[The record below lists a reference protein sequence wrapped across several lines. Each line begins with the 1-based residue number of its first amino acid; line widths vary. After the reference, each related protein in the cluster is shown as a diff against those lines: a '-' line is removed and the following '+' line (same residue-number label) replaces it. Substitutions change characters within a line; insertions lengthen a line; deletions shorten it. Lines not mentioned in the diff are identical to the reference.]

1 MARTLLCIADTAILA
16 ARECALGHPGRTYF
30 RKMAVGLLDEASL
43 VMNRDPKQDF
53 HAESLFLRHKVA
65 DLDGEDRSV
74 SMFYLERAQEVAPD
88 DADVPPKPA
97 SIEDAAPARFSKQ
110 SLRAAMDAMKVKEV
124 VTGAAARFAKGQ
136 TTELVSTLTPLLLP
150 DEDQEETTDNL
161 DVLCLTQ
168 SEKQNALTVLAA
180 AAKTEGPSCVVIQI
194 KALKMVYDLDVTKH
208 HSTLRHIAEALES
221 TDRAHT
227 KQALEVV
234 EAMGL
239 AAIAASVFEEHYTE
253 SALQPGVKKNKASR
267 HAAASLEASALLI
280 SAIQRASKP
289 KDLELIELHE
299 KLHDRLADC
308 RCCCGD
314 FRKGVFLKA
323 SLVQLANCRN
333 RITKAR
339 DQRHATEPTKKRTTK
354 VTIANRSNDTSDKV
368 KRKKKVDADDDGE
381 FRRRVRR
388 QRSSISSIEDE
399 DRTPQDKADRKLL
412 DRLDKLII
420 QLCYCVYG
428 FTLDHPTRNCRE
440 EHGACGTTLHISNE
454 MEAAN
459 LWLAI
464 QPYAM
469 ANKESIPSAVIEE
482 IRKKISDPPKTEQA
496 TLLEKYLSAGSDD
509 LASIANFG
517 EITEQDRQLARELIS
532 KPTADQV
539 IVARQG
545 GSTPKNGPSAPPTP
559 VVTASTPTA
568 ADRALRT
575 VQSAEAKI
583 LSFASFY
590 KTFFQFCA
598 DMDFAAL
605 ETLLEDEQTDYVEL
619 HALLESVA
627 SSTPTAQRSAVAAK
641 SGEVTKLYKFDVEY
655 NPTRPQSWIALADHL
670 DYVKDI
676 VLNDAAKI
684 LAVGTFRAS
693 PMLTMLQLTQLAIRR
708 ALIAAEEA
716 LTMTH
721 YPGHPETEW
730 VRSQIFERL
739 GQTAYE
745 LVQDA
750 PPIYDSR
757 KFALVKTSPA
767 YASTLALCKQAF
779 TKASEADTEN
789 WIYPHYLAKVAKK
802 GGQSLSH
809 VLETHAKAL
818 SMKPGCLEA
827 IYQVT
832 NIRLHMLLSIEVSG
846 RKKMTPESQ
855 AITLCVLKQPFI
867 PEDMQNSWIGA
878 YRDCIEALLFIN
890 KNYPKFHKASYRLAW
905 ARLKKC
911 PGELGHCQKA
921 LEYLSPLFKTPRTGT
936 FKVFMTEIDDTN
948 LGIKTPVV
956 TVDGNI
962 AYECGISE
970 SRRRFIANVRRT
982 LRLYL
987 TLLYTNE
994 DMGTLAAVVSYITD
1008 YSKTAT
1014 KTRLPII
1021 ANSQDVRFF
1030 AFGLLLRALAARLSV
1045 VGRRIQESLQK
1056 VQASM
1061 LAGKEGANTEAGTP
1075 QAASVESNKL
1085 DVYLEQ
1091 AYNVWFDFAIPA
1103 RGNMLSWEQNV
1114 DEAFTQ
1120 LEVEESRTDEGPD
1133 LVKEPYK
1140 TAFSS
1145 ASKFTKSSPEM
1156 NFEQYAL
1163 ECVTDLEAKSDLN
1176 TLAARL
1182 SLCQNRFR
1190 EIEPEADAQVK
1201 ESGMKRLKTLGNALK
1216 DAFIRCSAP
1225 TIELLAKGEIKL
1237 CAGGLENAEEETAK
1251 KDNDGVVDEAKEGTE
1266 AVNSP
1271 QKSTPTNFT
1280 EIVLVTA
1287 RRLHVATKTESA
1299 ARVYEFGVQ
1308 RRNSLQAS
1316 DRCD

>member
-1 MARTLLCIADTAILA
+1 
-16 ARECALGHPGRTYF
+16 
-30 RKMAVGLLDEASL
+30 
-43 VMNRDPKQDF
+43 
-53 HAESLFLRHKVA
+53 
-65 DLDGEDRSV
+65 
-74 SMFYLERAQEVAPD
+74 
-88 DADVPPKPA
+88 
-97 SIEDAAPARFSKQ
+97 
-110 SLRAAMDAMKVKEV
+110 
-124 VTGAAARFAKGQ
+124 
-136 TTELVSTLTPLLLP
+136 
-150 DEDQEETTDNL
+150 
-161 DVLCLTQ
+161 
-168 SEKQNALTVLAA
+168 
-180 AAKTEGPSCVVIQI
+180 
-194 KALKMVYDLDVTKH
+194 
-208 HSTLRHIAEALES
+208 
-221 TDRAHT
+221 
-227 KQALEVV
+227 
-234 EAMGL
+234 
-239 AAIAASVFEEHYTE
+239 
-253 SALQPGVKKNKASR
+253 
-267 HAAASLEASALLI
+267 
-280 SAIQRASKP
+280 
-289 KDLELIELHE
+289 
-299 KLHDRLADC
+299 
-308 RCCCGD
+308 
-314 FRKGVFLKA
+314 VFLKS
-323 SLVQLANCRN
+323 SLVQLAKCRN

-354 VTIANRSNDTSDKV
+354 VTIENRSKDTSDKV
-368 KRKKKVDADDDGE
+368 KRKKKVDADDEGE

-388 QRSSISSIEDE
+388 QRSSISSIEDD

-420 QLCYCVYG
+420 QLCHCVYG
-428 FTLDHPTRNCRE
+428 FTLDQPTRNCRE
-440 EHGACGTTLHISNE
+440 EYGACTTTLHISNE

-469 ANKESIPSAVIEE
+469 VNKESIPSAVIEE

-496 TLLEKYLSAGSDD
+496 TLIEKYLSTGSDD
-509 LASIANFG
+509 LACSSIANFG

-532 KPTADQV
+532 TPTADEV

-545 GSTPKNGPSAPPTP
+545 GSTPKNGPSAPSTP
-559 VVTASTPTA
+559 VVTTDVMHYLTSTPTT
-568 ADRALRT
+568 DRALRT
-575 VQSAEAKI
+575 VQSDEKI
-583 LSFASFY
+583 SLFASFY
-590 KTFFQFCA
+590 KTFLQFCA
-598 DMDFAAL
+598 DMDVVAL
-605 ETLLEDEQTDYVEL
+605 ETLLEDEQTDYDQL
-619 HALLESVA
+619 HALLGSVA
-627 SSTPTAQRSAVAAK
+627 SSTPTAQQSAVAAK
-641 SGEVTKLYKFDVEY
+641 SEEVTKLYKFDVEY

-670 DYVKDI
+670 DNIQDI

-693 PMLTMLQLTQLAIRR
+693 PMLTMLQSTQLAIRR

-730 VRSQIFERL
+730 VRSQIYERL

-757 KFALVKTSPA
+757 KFALVKTTPT

-779 TKASEADTEN
+779 TKASEAYPDN
-789 WIYPHYLAKVAKK
+789 WIYPHYLAKIAKK
-802 GGQSLSH
+802 NGQPLSH
-809 VLETHAKAL
+809 VLETHAQAL
-818 SMKPGCLEA
+818 AIMPGCLEA

-855 AITLCVLKQPFI
+855 AITLCVLKQPFN
-867 PEDMQNSWIGA
+867 PGDMQNSWIGA
-878 YRDCIEALLFIN
+878 YRDCIVALLFIN

-905 ARLKKC
+905 ARLKKS

-921 LEYLSPLFKTPRTGT
+921 LEYLNPLFKSPRTGT
-936 FKVFMTEIDDTN
+936 FKIFMTEIDDTN
-948 LGIKTPVV
+948 LGIKTPVE

-1056 VQASM
+1056 EQASM

-1075 QAASVESNKL
+1075 QAASVASTKL

-1091 AYNVWFDFAIPA
+1091 AYNVWFDFAVPA

-1163 ECVTDLEAKSDLN
+1163 ECITDLEAKSDLN

-1201 ESGMKRLKTLGNALK
+1201 ESGMNRLKILGNALK

-1237 CAGGLENAEEETAK
+1237 CPGGLENVEEETSK
-1251 KDNDGVVDEAKEGTE
+1251 KDNDAVVDEAKEGTE

-1287 RRLHVATKTESA
+1287 RRLHVVTKTEST
-1299 ARVYEFGVQ
+1299 ARLYEFAVQ
-1308 RRNSLQAS
+1308 RRNSLQALIDAIDSGSTPTDMEDPSVPVVAKLHAEVTKLTAKIAELKTKHSNLVESALVAEGQTTDPEQLKLVKETYEELTTTIVRCEKLKADHACEVVNYRKETSQLADEMGKRDISNADSTEYILRVMSAVLQRDVTDIDEAEHEAEIAIGELRRLRS
-1316 DRCD
+1316 DVAKTKRAKVGRGRSKKSAATNATEAVADADADADADVEPRQELEPPRPEPEPTSDVTMLVADAVADAVADV